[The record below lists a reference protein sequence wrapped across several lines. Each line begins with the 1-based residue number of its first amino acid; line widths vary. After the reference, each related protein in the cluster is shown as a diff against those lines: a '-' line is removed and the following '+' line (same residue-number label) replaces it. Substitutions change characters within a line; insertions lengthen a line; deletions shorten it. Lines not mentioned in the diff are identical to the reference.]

1 MSKQDKKL
9 LFNYIAQMDK
19 VTLSKD
25 RLRFPIKYENRKHFK
40 EFNEDHLNIASEYT
54 QGVKKN

>member
-1 MSKQDKKL
+1 MSNKDKKL

-25 RLRFPIKYENRKHFK
+25 RLKFPIKYENRKHFRQS
-40 EFNEDHLNIASEYT
+40 NEDHLDIASQYT
-54 QGVKKN
+54 KEIKKN